1 VNRSELSTITE
12 FIVDARTDALQAAKS
27 SDRLGLTT
35 AHMRLMLAASAL
47 DDSLEAIHNADTA
60 AELLEGIGT

>member
-12 FIVDARTDALQAAKS
+12 FIVDAREDAMQAAKS
-27 SDRLGLTT
+27 ADRLGLST
-35 AHMRLMLAASAL
+35 AHMRLMLSVDAL
-47 DDSLEAIHNADTA
+47 DDSLEAIQDAHTA